1 MSREAK
7 KLGVFLCKCG
17 TNIAGFVDLDA
28 VQAKLASHPDVGF
41 VSSHNLMCS
50 PEGRK
55 FVEETIAKHH
65 PDHVLVAACSPKM
78 HEQTFRDAAVRA
90 GLNMG
95 MVQIVNLREQCAWVT
110 PDVKQA
116 TRKALTLINGAMARI
131 WHHQD
136 LEVHELECRSE
147 VVIIGGGLAGI
158 EAALMAANAGR
169 KVVLIEKEVSLGGEV
184 IKTEEVAPNME
195 CAPCL
200 LAPRL
205 SAIRDNRNIQVV
217 ANAEVTD
224 VLGFFGNFV
233 VKARAKARYVT
244 KDCIGCEACFEACP
258 TSVTSQF
265 HLGLGKRKAIY
276 TLFPGSVPAAAII
289 DREACSHFKHD
300 TCKACAEACPFGA
313 INFDDTDQELE
324 FQAGAVIVA
333 AGHGAVDPSNIA
345 RLGYGKIDNVY
356 TLAEFERLASSNGP
370 CSGQILLKNG
380 KQPTSL
386 AVIQCVGSLSDE
398 GVPYCSGTCCL
409 WAGKIGHLA
418 RAKAPGVAVYNLHDR
433 LVFEGPAGQ
442 TFYQHQIE
450 AGTKYIHVKD
460 LTSVRLTQ
468 GPRGIH
474 IAGNGM
480 ADLDVDMVVLV
491 TGVTPPAG
499 LDRLAEQLNID
510 LDARGFVKSDHPVLH
525 QAGTALD
532 GIYAVGGCVQ
542 PCDSGAAVTMAQ
554 AAVGD
559 TLSKLVP
566 GRKIQLEAMTS
577 SIEQKLCAGCRMCVA
592 VCPYKAISH
601 DAEEHV
607 CAVNEALCR
616 GCGTCAA
623 TCPSGACTAKHF
635 TNTQIYAEIGGVVHG

>member
-1 MSREAK
+1 MSREAM

-28 VQAKLASHPDVGF
+28 VQAKLTTHPDVSF

-55 FVEETIAKHH
+55 FVEETIARHH

-110 PDVKQA
+110 PDVQQA
-116 TRKALTLINGAMARI
+116 TRKALTLI
-131 WHHQD
+131 
-136 LEVHELECRSE
+136 
-147 VVIIGGGLAGI
+147 
-158 EAALMAANAGR
+158 R

-205 SAIRDNRNIQVV
+205 SAIRDNPNIQVV

-224 VLGFFGNFV
+224 VLGFFGNFT
-233 VKARAKARYVT
+233 VKVRAKARYVT

-258 TSVTSQF
+258 TSVRSRF
-265 HLGLGKRKAIY
+265 HLGLGTRKAIY

-289 DREACSHFKHD
+289 DRDACRHFTHD
-300 TCKACAEACPFGA
+300 SCDACVGACPFGA
-313 INFDDTDQELE
+313 IDFNDTDRDLE
-324 FQAGAVIVA
+324 FQAGAVILA
-333 AGHGAVDPSNIA
+333 AGHGAVDPSGIA

-370 CSGQILLKNG
+370 CGGQILLRNG
-380 KQPTSL
+380 KQPASL
-386 AVIQCVGSLSDE
+386 AVLNCVGSLSDE

-409 WAGKIGHLA
+409 LAGKVGHLA
-418 RAKAPGVAVYNLHDR
+418 RAKIPGVSVYNLHDR
-433 LVFEGPAGQ
+433 LVFAGPAGQ
-442 TFYQHQIE
+442 AFHRHQIE
-450 AGTKYIHVKD
+450 AGTKYLHVED
-460 LTSVRLTQ
+460 LASVHLTQ

-474 IAGNGM
+474 ISANGI

-491 TGVTPPAG
+491 TGVTPAAG
-499 LDRLAEQLNID
+499 LGRLAEQLNID
-510 LDARGFVKSDHPVLH
+510 RDAHGFLKPDHPVLH
-525 QAGTALD
+525 QAGTTLD

-559 TLSKLVP
+559 ALSKLVP
-566 GRKIQLEAMTS
+566 GRRIQLEAMTS
-577 SIEQKLCAGCRMCVA
+577 CIDKDTCAGCRMCVA
-592 VCPYKAISH
+592 VCPYKAISY
-601 DAEEHV
+601 DTEEHV

-623 TCPSGACTAKHF
+623 TCPSGACTAKHY